1 VYIGQTSRHLSIR
14 YSEHNRYIKNN
25 DPQSAYAQHIL
36 RNIHEYGTLT
46 DTMSLLKHIHNPTK
60 LIPYEQLFIQTFH
73 HYGSLL
79 SEQSASEPN
88 PLFQL
93 TFDTHLTPHTTQQP
107 INSCHQPAS
116 PKHNMT

>member
-1 VYIGQTSRHLSIR
+1 MF
-14 YSEHNRYIKNN
+14 NN
-25 DPQSAYAQHIL
+25 DPLSAYIL

-46 DTMSLLKHIHNPTK
+46 DTMSLLKYRHNLTK

-73 HYGSLL
+73 HHGNLI

-93 TFDTHLTPHTTQQP
+93 TLDTT
-107 INSCHQPAS
+107 
-116 PKHNMT
+116 